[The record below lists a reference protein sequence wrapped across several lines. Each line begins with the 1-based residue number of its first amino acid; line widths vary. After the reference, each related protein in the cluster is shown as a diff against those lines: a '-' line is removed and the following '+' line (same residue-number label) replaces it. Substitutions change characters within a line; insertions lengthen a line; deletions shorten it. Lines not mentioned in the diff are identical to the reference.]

1 MRLMLEPPAPVTGI
15 TQGGPSGGNIEC
27 GFATT
32 VSPALRRR
40 SDLPPESQSE
50 AIRVLIVEDDDN
62 FGMWLSAVAR
72 RLGLDVVRAADGLE
86 ALAKL
91 HAAEF
96 DLLISDLAMP
106 KKDGLQLIA
115 AVRAEPSISGLYA
128 VMLTAHDSP
137 AVKVNAL
144 TLGYDDFL
152 AKGCTE
158 VEVVA
163 KVAAARRMLA
173 RQRALDADAREW
185 RDIANQDELTKVAT
199 RRFFFEQ
206 AERHLADKH
215 DLGIVLFDIDDF
227 KAINDNYGHL
237 MGDRVLKDIGALFLR
252 RTRSED
258 LIARYGGDEFVLL
271 VLNLGAEETR
281 RIADRLLSE
290 LSELQW
296 TTGDTTVHL
305 GMTMGLG
312 CSALIDDPTVERLLE
327 TADHELYAR
336 KWMKKH
342 PSSTP
347 PQAYHY
353 PRATDVALAVTHET
367 EETRKTSSAAHSLPS
382 TSEIL
387 RPPAR

>member
-1 MRLMLEPPAPVTGI
+1 MMAAILNVASALVI
-15 TQGGPSGGNIEC
+15 S
-27 GFATT
+27 
-32 VSPALRRR
+32 ALRRR
-40 SDLPPESQSE
+40 SDLPAESQ
-50 AIRVLIVEDDDN
+50 ADQIRVLIVEDDEN
-62 FGMWLSAVAR
+62 FGMWLAAVAR
-72 RLGLDVVRAADGLE
+72 RLGLEVTTAADGVE
-86 ALAKL
+86 ALDRL
-91 HAAEF
+91 RAAEF
-96 DLLISDLAMP
+96 DLLISDLEMP
-106 KKDGLQLIA
+106 RKDGLQLIA

-128 VMLTAHDSP
+128 VMLTAHDTP

-206 AERHLADKH
+206 AERNLSEKQ

-227 KAINDNYGHL
+227 KAINDTYGHL
-237 MGDRVLKDIGALFLR
+237 MGDRVLKDVGALFLR

-271 VLNLGAEETR
+271 ILNLGAEETH
-281 RIADRLLSE
+281 RIAGRLLTE

-296 TTGDTTVHL
+296 SAGDLTLHL
-305 GMTMGLG
+305 GVTMGIG
-312 CSALIDDPTVERLLE
+312 CSAIIEDPTVEHLLE
-327 TADHELYAR
+327 AADHELYAR
-336 KWMKKH
+336 KWLKKH
-342 PSSTP
+342 PSATP
-347 PQAYHY
+347 PAAYQY
-353 PRATDVALAVTHET
+353 PRAADVALVVTHKT
-367 EETRKTSSAAHSLPS
+367 EEVRDASVTPS
-382 TSEIL
+382 PSENVKPL
-387 RPPAR
+387 RPPVLPR